1 MVYGEL
7 VQFLF
12 EPDVQ
17 LNTDCFTKSKLL
29 NELLVLDAVTSFV
42 NIDDNKRR

>member
-1 MVYGEL
+1 MVYGE
-7 VQFLF
+7 QGKILF

-17 LNTDCFTKSKLL
+17 LNTDCFSKSKLL